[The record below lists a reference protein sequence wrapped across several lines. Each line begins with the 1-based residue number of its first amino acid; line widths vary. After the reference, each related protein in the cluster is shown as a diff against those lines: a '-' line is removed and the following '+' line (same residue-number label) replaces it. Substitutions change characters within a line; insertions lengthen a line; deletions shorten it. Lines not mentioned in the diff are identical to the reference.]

1 MKRLIAT
8 LMTLALTAC
17 ATPIDLKKETASGYP
32 EGVFP
37 RTTVETVK
45 SKLMQG
51 CSAKGVLVQDVQSN
65 SVVCGKTMTG
75 SDAMLA
81 TLTMG
86 DSYSTTPERK
96 VRFMIFK
103 DGDNVKV
110 TAQQWMELQ
119 MAFGQIRKQDL
130 NANKQRNEMQD
141 FLEQLG
147 AK

>member
-1 MKRLIAT
+1 
-8 LMTLALTAC
+8 MTIALTAC
-17 ATPIDLKKETASGYP
+17 ATPIDLKKETPSGHP
-32 EGVFP
+32 EAVFP
-37 RTTVETVK
+37 RTTVEVVK

-51 CSAKGVLVQDVQSN
+51 CTAKGVLVQDVQSN

-86 DSYSTTPERK
+86 NSYSTTPERK

-103 DGDNVKV
+103 DGDDVKV

-119 MAFGQIRKQDL
+119 MAFGQVRKQDL
-130 NANKQRNEMQD
+130 NTNKQRNEMQD
-141 FLEQLG
+141 FLEKLG